1 MTKTLPALFLMTLL
15 FLSACGAGTPTL
27 PPEPTPEPTSTPLPA
42 PTAIPTPVANVLY
55 VDPGKELGEISPYLL
70 GSNYGPWVAVPFD
83 MLDAAYNSRVKA
95 IRFPGGNWGDRNDL
109 RPYHIDPFID
119 FCNKVGAIP
128 TISTN
133 LREGTPEQ
141 AAELVRYV
149 NIEKQYGVVYWAIGN
164 EPTLFDREINELYDT
179 VRYNAEWREFA
190 EAMKAVD
197 PTIKLTGPDVH
208 QYAADPDGQLK
219 DVNGLNWMD
228 EFLKA
233 NGDMLDVV
241 TFHRYPFGVN
251 PTKDDLRQNAKE
263 WDDLVM
269 TLRGRIHELTGR
281 DIPIAITEVNTNY
294 NPAVGGEATPDSH
307 FNAIWL
313 ADVLGQ
319 MAQQRLFMF
328 NHWML
333 ASSSGGQGGWGM
345 IVRSAVRPSYH
356 TYQMYSMFGSSLIY
370 SASGVENVNIYAA
383 KRADGALTLMIVNLN
398 STAQTVPLQVNGSQP
413 ASAQLFLLDPEHN
426 AQDMGSLTLP
436 TDGRLTLPGES
447 VSLYVIA
454 P

>member
-1 MTKTLPALFLMTLL
+1 MNMKKTLSALFLMMS
-15 FLSACGAGTPTL
+15 LSLTACGPGTPT
-27 PPEPTPEPTSTPLPA
+27 PIPA
-42 PTAIPTPVANVLY
+42 PTAIPTPVADVLY
-55 VDPGKELGEISPYLL
+55 VDPGLDLGEISPYLL

-83 MLDAAYNSRVKA
+83 MVDAAYNSRVKA
-95 IRFPGGNWGDRNDL
+95 IRFPGGAWGDRNDL
-109 RPYHIDPFID
+109 KPYHIDPFID
-119 FCNKVGAIP
+119 FCKKVGAIP

-164 EPTLFDREINELYDT
+164 EPTLFDREIDEVYDT
-179 VRYNAEWREFA
+179 VRFNAEWRKFA
-190 EAMKAVD
+190 DAMKAVD
-197 PTIKLTGPDVH
+197 PTIKLIGPELH
-208 QYAADPDGQLK
+208 QYSANPDIQPK
-219 DVNGLNWMD
+219 DANGLNWMD

-233 NGDMLDVV
+233 NGDMVDVI
-241 TFHRYPFGVN
+241 TFHRYPFGTN
-251 PTKDDLRQNAKE
+251 PTKDDLRRNAQE
-263 WDDLVM
+263 WEDTVM
-269 TLRGRIHELTGR
+269 ALRGRIHELTGR
-281 DIPIAITEVNTNY
+281 DLPIAITEVNTNY

-333 ASSSGGQGGWGM
+333 ASSGGGQGGWGM
-345 IVRSAVRPSYH
+345 IVRGNLRPSYY
-356 TYQMYSMFGSSLIY
+356 TYQMYSLFGSELIY

-383 KRADGALTLMIVNLN
+383 KRADGTLTLMIVNLN
-398 STAQTVPLQVNGSQP
+398 SDSQNVPLQFKGTFP
-413 ASAQLFLLDPEHN
+413 ASAQLFLLDPEHT

-436 TDGRLTLPGES
+436 ADGRLTLPGES

>member
-1 MTKTLPALFLMTLL
+1 MMVLL
-15 FLSACGAGTPTL
+15 ILTACGSGTPT
-27 PPEPTPEPTSTPLPA
+27 PPPA
-42 PTAIPTPVANVLY
+42 PTAIPTPVADVLY
-55 VDPGKELGEISPYLL
+55 VDPGMDLGEISPYLL

-83 MLDAAYNSRVKA
+83 MVDAAYNSKIQA
-95 IRFPGGNWGDRNDL
+95 IRFPGGAWGDRNDL
-109 RPYHIDPFID
+109 KPYHIDPFID
-119 FCNKVGAIP
+119 FCKKVGAIP
-128 TISTN
+128 TVSAN

-141 AAELVRYV
+141 AAELVRYI

-164 EPTLFDREINELYDT
+164 EPTLFDRETGEAYDT
-179 VRYNAEWREFA
+179 VRFNADWRKFA

-197 PTIKLTGPDVH
+197 PTIKLIGPELH
-208 QYAADPDGQLK
+208 QYSANPDIQPK
-219 DVNGLNWMD
+219 DANGLNWMD

-233 NGDMLDVV
+233 NGDMIDVV
-241 TFHRYPFGVN
+241 TFHRYPFGAN

-263 WDDLVM
+263 WDDTVM
-269 TLRGRIHELTGR
+269 ALRGRIHELTGR
-281 DIPIAITEVNTNY
+281 DLPIAITEVNTNY

-307 FNAIWL
+307 FNALWL
-313 ADVLGQ
+313 ADVVGQ

-345 IVRSAVRPSYH
+345 IVRSNLRPSYY
-356 TYQMYSMFGSSLIY
+356 TYQMYSMFGSELIY

-383 KRADGALTLMIVNLN
+383 KRADGTLTLMIVNLN
-398 STAQTVPLQVNGSQP
+398 DDTQTVPLQVNGQKP
-413 ASAQLFLLDPEHN
+413 ALAQLFLLDPEHT

-436 TDGRLTLPGES
+436 ADGRLTLPGES
-447 VSLYVIA
+447 VSLYVIT

>member
-1 MTKTLPALFLMTLL
+1 MNMKKTLSALFLMMS
-15 FLSACGAGTPTL
+15 LSLTACGPGTPT
-27 PPEPTPEPTSTPLPA
+27 PIPA
-42 PTAIPTPVANVLY
+42 PTAIPTPVADVLY
-55 VDPGKELGEISPYLL
+55 VDPGMDLGEISPYLL

-83 MLDAAYNSRVKA
+83 MVDAAYDSKIKA
-95 IRFPGGNWGDRNDL
+95 IRFPGGAWGDRNDL
-109 RPYHIDPFID
+109 KPYHIDPFID
-119 FCNKVGAIP
+119 FCKKVGAIP

-149 NIEKQYGVVYWAIGN
+149 NIEQQYGVVYWAIGN
-164 EPTLFDREINELYDT
+164 EPTLFDREIDEVYDT
-179 VRYNAEWREFA
+179 VRFNAEWRNFA

-197 PTIKLTGPDVH
+197 PTIKLIGPDVH
-208 QYAADPDGQLK
+208 QYSVDPEGQLK
-219 DVNGLNWMD
+219 DANGLNWMD

-233 NGDMLDVV
+233 NGDLLDVV
-241 TFHRYPFGVN
+241 TFHRYPFGTN

-281 DIPIAITEVNTNY
+281 DLPIAITEVNTNY

-333 ASSSGGQGGWGM
+333 ASSGGGQGGWGM
-345 IVRSAVRPSYH
+345 IVRGNLRPSYY
-356 TYQMYSMFGSSLIY
+356 TYQMYSMFGSELIY
-370 SASGVENVNIYAA
+370 SASGVENVNVYAA
-383 KRADGALTLMIVNLN
+383 KRADGTLTLMIVNLN
-398 STAQTVPLQVNGSQP
+398 DDAQTVPLQVKGQAP
-413 ASAQLFLLDPEHN
+413 ASAQLFLLDPERT
-426 AQDMGSLTLP
+426 AQDMGRLTLP
-436 TDGRLTLPGES
+436 ADGRLTLPGES
-447 VSLYVIA
+447 VSLYVIT